1 MKKTVAGFGK
11 MRKLKTKH
19 DSIKIRRHTMKRIY
33 KARWINDSS
42 GFFVGALKRRLFNFI
57 TGRKGHE
64 IL

>member
-1 MKKTVAGFGK
+1 
-11 MRKLKTKH
+11 
-19 DSIKIRRHTMKRIY
+19 MKRIY

-57 TGRKGHE
+57 TGRKDHE